1 MRTSAKSALGRK
13 KEQAE
18 FKKNQSEPELMQ
30 QNLDKKLVA
39 SLKPKG
45 LPYWKQMRYVSRV
58 LSKKEKGIIN
68 FLIFLIILSM
78 SYWGYTYPSCS
89 GSRRGIF
96 RGSYRRSEVY
106 QSPACANK

>member
-78 SYWGYTYPSCS
+78 SYWGYTFYSKNKKARPYSFC
-89 GSRRGIF
+89 GNC
-96 RGSYRRSEVY
+96 RRSIFY
-106 QSPACANK
+106 PYF